1 MVTKPVL
8 SDTQLRGLKNHVY
21 KAVGISITEHVYQPF
36 WRWLVT
42 QVPLWVAPNL
52 LTFAGL
58 LLNVATCLSVVAFDL
73 NSEGT
78 VRISR

>member
-1 MVTKPVL
+1 MVMKPVL
-8 SDTQLRGLKNHVY
+8 SETHLRGLKNHVY

-42 QVPLWVAPNL
+42 QFPLWLAPNL
-52 LTFAGL
+52 LTFSGL
-58 LLNVATCLSVVAFDL
+58 LINVCTCLAVLVFDF

-78 VRISR
+78 VRTCK